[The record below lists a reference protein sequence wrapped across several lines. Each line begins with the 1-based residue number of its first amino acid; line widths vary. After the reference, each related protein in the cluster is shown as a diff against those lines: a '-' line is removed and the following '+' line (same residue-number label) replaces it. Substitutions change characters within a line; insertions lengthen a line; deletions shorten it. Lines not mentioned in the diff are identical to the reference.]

1 MVMQPYIALMLALLA
16 LAAPAAA
23 QTIYALREQGR
34 PAFVTDPPQPTPPE
48 QTLDLVQ
55 FTGGVTAGYA
65 DVTSLMSLPL
75 ESDLVAFDAVRRRA
89 YLTLQLKTN
98 LYVADLEARTLTP
111 SAITAANRTFAF
123 DGVHGT
129 LYATEG
135 SLLLAIDP
143 TFGTATT
150 VTAADRNIV
159 LCGLDPVRGRAFV
172 SDPGGGELRYVDVNT
187 HTLSSVLLTVDGP
200 VSVLAEAEGNIVD
213 IVRSGRSRVT
223 RFDLST
229 WTSAVTDYQT
239 VGFVASVNA
248 LDPISGHIYAVQF
261 SDWNLIALANIDARK
276 GTASS
281 VYMKGDYANVVV
293 VPDAPPKR
301 RAIRG
306 H

>member
-1 MVMQPYIALMLALLA
+1 MVMQRHIALLLAVLA
-16 LAAPAAA
+16 LAAPAPA

-34 PAFVTDPPQPTPPE
+34 PVFITDPPQPTPPE
-48 QTLDLVQ
+48 QKLDLVQ

-65 DVTSLMSLPL
+65 DVTSLMPLPL
-75 ESDLVAFDAVRRRA
+75 DSDLVAFDAVRRRA
-89 YLTLQLKTN
+89 YLTLRLQAN

-123 DGVHGT
+123 DSAHET

-135 SLLLAIDP
+135 SRLLAIDP
-143 TFGTATT
+143 ALGTATT
-150 VTAADRNIV
+150 VAAADRNIV
-159 LCGLDPVRGRAFV
+159 LCGLDPVRGHVFV
-172 SDPGGGELRYVDVNT
+172 SDPGGGELRYVDINT

-200 VSVLAEAEGNIVD
+200 ASVLAEAEGNVVD
-213 IVRSGRSRVT
+213 IIRSGRSRVI

-248 LDPISGHIYAVQF
+248 LDPLSGHIYAVQF
-261 SDWNLIALANIDARK
+261 SDWNLITLANIDVRK

-281 VYMKGDYANVVV
+281 VYVKGDYAAVVV
-293 VPDAPPKR
+293 APDAPPKR